1 MVMPSKILL
10 DGDGRARVLPRRH
23 VRCDHCDPS
32 GAVPSCQTWSRPC
45 LSSVSDRT
53 SWHPALAVVLCMQV
67 CMQRDSG
74 ALIKRKVEDLGLR
87 VWPAAEFIKQASR
100 VCTHVIQAFGNDTP
114 SLPSPQARGWGVACQ
129 ASGNETPHGDS
140 PPAKAGPASATL
152 TFDSCRP
159 FWSTLRPHPSGPPLP
174 HGGVLLAAI
183 DTRGSQ
189 KCFPR
194 QPSRRSPAV

>member
-1 MVMPSKILL
+1 MFGVITVILRAPYHRVRRGPAHVCRRCL
-10 DGDGRARVLPRRH
+10 TARVGIPPLPWSCAC
-23 VRCDHCDPS
+23 RCVC
-32 GAVPSCQTWSRPC
+32 
-45 LSSVSDRT
+45 SVT
-53 SWHPALAVVLCMQV
+53 AEH
-67 CMQRDSG
+67 
-74 ALIKRKVEDLGLR
+74 KVEDLGLG
-87 VWPAAEFIKQASR
+87 VLPAAEFIKQACR
-100 VCTHVIQAFGNDTP
+100 VCIHAIQAFGHDTP
-114 SLPSPQARGWGVACQ
+114 CLSSPQARGWGVACQ

>member
-1 MVMPSKILL
+1 MTGPAARPEAAAPAPSPASLGGTTPRDTSLPRTSPDGMESNGVCSGRRDAGSILSDKPPSTLFPQKPSRRSRGPRNCPAPFFPPFVSPNPSRAVVTPACSPACTFQHVGDALAHKMVMPSKILL

-74 ALIKRKVEDLGLR
+74 AQG
-87 VWPAAEFIKQASR
+87 
-100 VCTHVIQAFGNDTP
+100 
-114 SLPSPQARGWGVACQ
+114 
-129 ASGNETPHGDS
+129 
-140 PPAKAGPASATL
+140 
-152 TFDSCRP
+152 
-159 FWSTLRPHPSGPPLP
+159 
-174 HGGVLLAAI
+174 
-183 DTRGSQ
+183 
-189 KCFPR
+189 
-194 QPSRRSPAV
+194 